1 MPNSPVEFDA
11 VVVGSGPAGVNAA
24 LTASSHGATTL
35 LVERERNVGGAC
47 VQYGTIPSKTIRET
61 AVALTSFERRSGDVF
76 QVSRDEDL
84 TIESLLTRLH
94 RVVEAH
100 QATTQRQLD
109 FAGVQVIQ
117 GRAEFESPHE
127 LAIRSI
133 GGQTKQVIGDN
144 IFIAAGSRPRSPI
157 MPAVDHENILDS
169 DSILSMTYLPGSI
182 AVLGSGVIACEY
194 ASTLAT
200 LGVEVVIIDK
210 YPSPLGFLDRDLVTE
225 LLERFAQ
232 AGIRYCP
239 RAEVAAMAW
248 DGVSQVVTTLESGE
262 TIRTDKAFVAQGR
275 IANTDQLGLSKAG
288 VDVCERGFIR
298 VDKEFRTN
306 VPTIFAVGDVIGP
319 PSLAS
324 SSIHQGRHAAGCAFG
339 TNSASTEAQ
348 VPMGIYTIP
357 EIASVGLSEQQARE
371 KAVEFASATCHF
383 GEIARGQIIATTGGF
398 LKVIAETSNDRI
410 IGVQI
415 IGETATELIHIG
427 QLAIASNMTIRDLAT
442 TNFNFPTLAEA
453 YRVAALRILENRQ
466 TQSLQSAAVPELV

>member
-1 MPNSPVEFDA
+1 MSDSLDWFDA

-24 LTASSHGATTL
+24 LTAASYGASTL

-100 QATTQRQLD
+100 QTTTRRQLE
-109 FAGVQVIQ
+109 FAGVRVIQ
-117 GRAEFESPHE
+117 GRAKFESPNE
-127 LAIRSI
+127 LSIRSV
-133 GGQTKQVIGDN
+133 GGQKQRVTGDKV
-144 IFIAAGSRPRSPI
+144 FIAAGSRPRSPA
-157 MPAVDHENILDS
+157 MPSVDHENILDS
-169 DSILSMTYLPGSI
+169 DSILSMTYLPRSI

-200 LGVEVVIIDK
+200 LGVEVVVIDK

-225 LLERFAQ
+225 LLERFEQ
-232 AGIRYCP
+232 SGIRYCP
-239 RAEVAAMAW
+239 RAEVEAMTW
-248 DGVSQVVTTLESGE
+248 DGVSQVVTTLKSGE
-262 TIRTDKAFVAQGR
+262 TIHTDKAFVAQGR
-275 IANTDQLGLSKAG
+275 IANTDQLGLSEVG
-288 VDVCERGFIR
+288 VDVCERGFVR
-298 VDKEFRTN
+298 VDEEFRTN

-324 SSIHQGRHAAGCAFG
+324 SSIHQGRHAANCAFG
-339 TNSASTEAQ
+339 TGSTGSETQ

-357 EIASVGLSEQQARE
+357 EIASVGVSEEQARE
-371 KAVEFASATCHF
+371 KAVDFASGKCHF

-398 LKVIAETSNDRI
+398 LKVIVQESNDKI

-415 IGETATELIHIG
+415 IGENATELIHIG
-427 QLAIASNMTIRDLAT
+427 QLAIASGMTIRDLST

-453 YRVAALRILENRQ
+453 YRVAALRVLEDRQ
-466 TQSLQSAAVPELV
+466 SRSQRSVAVPELV